1 MGVYISPELMEERVL
16 IIIRTYNVLYLE
28 QLCRFFKGEENA
40 AARAV
45 PRLLKNRQI
54 YKNPYTGLL
63 ASSEFAYSL
72 KDEGTIKCLWVLI
85 DMLSKR
91 EVEGHYLAVK
101 EDFPVRLVFFSGQ
114 EIYDILYV
122 GAGDLKIV
130 NGLYAKGRRPG
141 EKHIVVL
148 GYKELTG
155 QVEVPGTIG
164 YCVVKEGGEVEYY
177 RKKKEN

>member
-16 IIIRTYNVLYLE
+16 IIIRTY
-28 QLCRFFKGEENA
+28 K
-40 AARAV
+40 
-45 PRLLKNRQI
+45 I

>member
-45 PRLLKNRQI
+45 SRLLKKRQI

-101 EDFPVRLVFFSGQ
+101 EDYPVRLVFLSGQ
-114 EIYDILYV
+114 EINDILYV

-177 RKKKEN
+177 RKKNEN